1 MKPSSPFSEQIS
13 VNESDLAENDMLIEN
28 DDLMPK
34 TTNERREKIEKFLK
48 EDRERKMNHKIPVQ
62 SQQLHVMKEDLALKR
77 KVAEQSES
85 ADKEYLAH
93 AVKMSKTMETM
104 AGAMQGCLQMMTTM
118 IQMQANQQQIFPFGF
133 QSNMQ
138 SHQSGMVSKK
148 PMAPKDIPD

>member
-13 VNESDLAENDMLIEN
+13 VNDSDLPENDMLIEN
-28 DDLMPK
+28 EDLMPK
-34 TTNERREKIEKFLK
+34 TTNERRDKIEKFLR

-62 SQQLHVMKEDLALKR
+62 SQQLRVMKEDLALKR

-85 ADKEYLAH
+85 ADKEYLCH

-133 QSNMQ
+133 QPNVQ
-138 SHQSGMVSKK
+138 SQQSGMVSKI

>member
-34 TTNERREKIEKFLK
+34 TTNERRDKIEKFLK
-48 EDRERKMNHKIPVQ
+48 EDRERKMNHKIPV
-62 SQQLHVMKEDLALKR
+62 VMKEDLVLKR

-138 SHQSGMVSKK
+138 SHQSGMVSKN